1 MRTSKLDIGYWIVT
15 GLFVA
20 FLLADGAAGL
30 AHERTGLEVMAH
42 LGYPAYLMSILGGFK
57 IAGAAAI
64 IQTRNSLIK
73 EWAFAGYWIS
83 CVGAFLSRLFSGD
96 NIGLLLLPVV
106 FMGIS
111 IVPYVLWKKRGRQ
124 PGRVW

>member
-1 MRTSKLDIGYWIVT
+1 MPANKVNIGYWVAT

-20 FLLADGAAGL
+20 FLLMDGAAGL
-30 AHERTGLEVMAH
+30 AHEKTGLEVMAH

-57 IAGAAAI
+57 SAAAGAI
-64 IQTRNSLIK
+64 LQSRSDRLK

-96 NIGLLLLPVV
+96 HIGLLVLPLV
-106 FMGIS
+106 FMAIS
-111 IVPYVLWKKRGRQ
+111 MIPYVLWKKRGRL